1 MERKDFTIESQF
13 DGLELHVV
21 VMEPDAA
28 IRGVVQ
34 FAHGMAEHKER
45 YFDFMKYLAAA
56 GFVTVIHDHRGHGES
71 LRSQEDLGFFYDGGG
86 VAVVE
91 DLHQI
96 LLAVKELYPQKPYIL
111 FGHSMGSLVA
121 RCYAK
126 KYDSHLNKLILCGS
140 PAQNPLVPVALGLTS
155 LMGKIKGERHRSPLL
170 HKLALGPYE
179 KMGESDVSNS
189 WLCCNREVVDE
200 YNQNPLCGFNFTV
213 NGYKN
218 LFNLLKET
226 YSSKGWLCEHLDLPI
241 YFIAGAEDPV
251 IGGQKGWQ
259 DAQDFMT
266 SLGYTK
272 VEGLLYE
279 GLRHEILNELDRSPI
294 FSDILKWMM
303 S

>member
-1 MERKDFTIESQF
+1 MERKDFRIASQF
-13 DGLELHVV
+13 DGLALNVV
-21 VMEPDAA
+21 VMEPDAP

-34 FAHGMAEHKER
+34 FVHGMAEHKER

-56 GFVTVIHDHRGHGES
+56 GFVAVIHDHRGHGES
-71 LRSQEDLGFFYDGGG
+71 LRSQEDLGFFYDTAGI
-86 VAVVE
+86 AVVE
-91 DLHQI
+91 DVHQI
-96 LLAVKELYPQKPYIL
+96 VLAMKELYPQKNYVL

-126 KYDSHLNKLILCGS
+126 KYDSYLNKLILCGS
-140 PAQNPLVPVALGLTS
+140 PAKNPLVSVALGLTS
-155 LMGKIKGERHRSPLL
+155 VLGKIMGERHRSSLL
-170 HKLALGPYE
+170 NKLALGHYE
-179 KMGESDVSNS
+179 KVGESDVSNS

-200 YNQNPLCGFNFTV
+200 YNQNPLCGFNFTI

-218 LFNLLKET
+218 LFSLLKET
-226 YSSKGWLCEHLDLPI
+226 YSSKGWLCENPDLPI

-251 IGGQKGWQ
+251 IGGQQGWQ

-266 SLGYTK
+266 RLGYTK

-279 GLRHEILNELDRSPI
+279 GLRHEILNEEDRSPI
-294 FSDILKWMM
+294 FSDILKWIM